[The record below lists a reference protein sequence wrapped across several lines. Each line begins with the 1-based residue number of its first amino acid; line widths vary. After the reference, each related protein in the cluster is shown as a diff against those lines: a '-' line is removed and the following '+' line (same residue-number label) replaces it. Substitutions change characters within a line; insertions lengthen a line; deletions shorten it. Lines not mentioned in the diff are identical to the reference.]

1 MKSITIKGSERESG
15 KVATKALRNAGGF
28 LACYTEEINQYIFQQ
43 KKASKSLVYTPTLTQ
58 L

>member
-15 KVATKALRNAGGF
+15 KVATKALMLERF
-28 LACYTEEINQYIFQQ
+28 LAFYMEEINQCTFQQ
-43 KKASKSLVYTPTLTQ
+43 KKKHLNLYLHSKRTQ